1 MTRIGPYT
9 LHVIETGRFA
19 LDGGAMFGVVPRTL
33 WERRITPDERNRIPM
48 NMRCLLIESSGRL
61 ILVDS
66 GLGDKYDAK
75 FAGIYAV
82 NHERYDLHRS
92 LRTAGFSASDV
103 TDVVLTHLHFDHCGG
118 STRRVGDRILPAF
131 ENAEYYVQRSHWEWA
146 KNPNVRERASF
157 LEDNL
162 APLEASGRLRLLDG
176 EGELWPGIEVF
187 VVNGHTEGQ
196 QLVKIS
202 GDGRTL
208 VFVADLLPTS
218 AHLPIPWVMAYDVR
232 PLVTF
237 EEKKSFLERGAALG
251 WHVMF
256 EHDPVVEV
264 ATLKKGGS
272 RVEAVE
278 PRPLHE
284 L

>member
-1 MTRIGPYT
+1 MTQIGPYT

-48 NMRCLLIESSGRL
+48 NMRCLLIEGNGRL
-61 ILVDS
+61 ILVDD

-82 NHERYDLHRS
+82 DHERAELHRS
-92 LRTAGFSASDV
+92 LRAAGFSASDV

-118 STRRVGDRILPAF
+118 STRRVGDRLRPAF
-131 ENAEYYVQRSHWEWA
+131 ENAEFHVQRSHWTWA
-146 KNPNVRERASF
+146 NNPNARERASF

-176 EGELWPGIEVF
+176 EGEIFPGIEVI

-196 QLVKIS
+196 QLVKVS
-202 GDGRTL
+202 GGDRTL
-208 VFVADLLPTS
+208 LYVADLLPTS

-237 EEKKSFLERGAALG
+237 EEKKSVLERGVASG
-251 WHVMF
+251 WHLMF
-256 EHDPVVEV
+256 EHDPEVEV
-264 ATLKKGGS
+264 ASLKERGGKI
-272 RVEAVE
+272 EAVD